1 MDLKSTVNPYIPVT
15 NQRHLVYALIQVAP
29 DAGAQPAAQAA
40 VPLNVGLVVDA
51 SESMS
56 IPILTDAQFQDL
68 LSKGMAKQ
76 KVVDG
81 VKVWQFEVP
90 RGFKLEAPN
99 NLDFTKQALRVVAG
113 HLRPGDRFSLV
124 AFAQDGLL
132 LVPNTPGSEKDRL
145 LQAIN
150 RLDRA
155 DLGDDTYMARGMA
168 MGHKHTLPGV
178 GPDRVSRMIVLTDGY
193 TKEEQR
199 CHEWARQAKQD
210 GIVVSTMGLG
220 LGFNEALL
228 IDLAD
233 ASGGNAYFCQD
244 PAEIPEVFEQELDS
258 AQSITWRDLSLSLA
272 LPGDVTL
279 RRAHRASPTI
289 AQIAANPQ
297 GMDLGD
303 LAPTQPPTVLL
314 ELVVPPRPVGSY
326 RLAQATLRARPAGG
340 GSAEEV
346 AQQDIVVRYTER
358 PSEAR
363 ETDPE
368 LMAVVQRISAF
379 KLQHQAMEEV
389 SRGNLAGATK
399 RLRMAGDRLIEMGQR
414 DLGETMLDEAQ
425 RMEEDGQMSSE
436 GTKKLRYGT
445 RKLTRK

>member
-1 MDLKSTVNPYIPVT
+1 MELRSTVNPYIPVT
-15 NQRHLVYALIQVAP
+15 NQRHLVYVLIQVASDEAP
-29 DAGAQPAAQAA
+29 QQVV

-51 SESMS
+51 SESMA
-56 IPILTDAQFQDL
+56 IPILTEAQFQDL
-68 LSKGMAKQ
+68 LNKGLARQ
-76 KVVDG
+76 KTVDG

-90 RGFKLEAPN
+90 RGYKVEAPN
-99 NLDFTKQALRVVAG
+99 NLDFTKQALRVVADR
-113 HLRPGDRFSLV
+113 LRPSDRFSLV

-132 LVPNTPGSEKDRL
+132 LVPNTPGREKSKLRQVID
-145 LQAIN
+145 

-168 MGHKHTLPGV
+168 MGHEHTLPGV

-220 LGFNEALL
+220 LDFNEELL
-228 IDLAD
+228 IALAD

-244 PAEIPEVFEQELDS
+244 PAEIPQVFEQELVS
-258 AQSITWRDLSLSLA
+258 AQSVTWRDLSLSLA
-272 LPGDVTL
+272 LPTDVTL

-289 AQIAANPQ
+289 THIAASPQ

-303 LAPTQPPTVLL
+303 LEPTQPPTVLL
-314 ELVVPPRPVGSY
+314 ELVVPPRPEGSY
-326 RLAQATLRARPAGG
+326 RLAQASLRARSAAGG
-340 GSAEEV
+340 PAEDV

-363 ETDPE
+363 QTDPE

-379 KLQHQAMEEV
+379 KLQNQALDEAG
-389 SRGNLAGATK
+389 RGNIAGATK
-399 RLRMAGDRLIEMGQR
+399 RLRMAGDRLIEMGQQ
-414 DLGETMLDEAQ
+414 DLGQTMLNEAE
-425 RMEEDGQMSSE
+425 RMEKDGQMSTE

-445 RKLTRK
+445 RKLIRPK